1 MNVTSIAIEVVIYD
15 YNQTMDIIID
25 SCLYSQV
32 QVRVTVFSILTVLT
46 ILCTHGFCG
55 GILNFGVGTKAL
67 C

>member
-1 MNVTSIAIEVVIYD
+1 
-15 YNQTMDIIID
+15 MDIIIID
-25 SCLYSQV
+25 SCLYSRV